1 MSNVLLG
8 LDSAAVEL
16 PPRYIFDTSRGWTTI
31 RTFKG
36 TPAQVAALEA
46 NYAASGWNTDVTGG
60 AVWTLTATTADDD
73 RSPGIGEEPID
84 LWELSANVVE
94 KDILSSNCAVVK
106 AFTTAITTYL
116 RDVLDGKVDISGK
129 TCVSEATTPAA
140 IYGNANAIQVF
151 LCIAH
156 GLKSERVSAPTLRHT
171 RTAAR
176 DYEFAS
182 ATTGVNELYSKT
194 ALGLAETIPLGIFN
208 NMTAPPAVNPFTRTD
223 GVIVFAGWKKQFP
236 HIQASASGK
245 SQIVTEW
252 EYNEWATIINPTYHA

>member
-106 AFTTAITTYL
+106 AFEPPITTYL
-116 RDVLDGKVDISGK
+116 RDVLDGKVDVSGM
-129 TCVSEATTPAA
+129 TCATQALTPPE
-140 IYGNANAIQVF
+140 IYGNANAIQMF
-151 LCIAH
+151 LCIAA
-156 GLKSERVSAPTLRHT
+156 GVKSERVSAPTLRHT

-176 DYEFAS
+176 DYEFLS
-182 ATTGVNELYSKT
+182 ARPGVNELFSKA
-194 ALGLAETIPLGIFN
+194 ALGNAETIPTAIYN
-208 NMTAPPAVNPFTRTD
+208 NMDPPPASNPFTRED

-245 SQIVTEW
+245 SQLVTEW